1 MPRIFFTAST
11 EVPFDLVF
19 LIRLRFVRKNQ
30 SLDDVIMNQHRQIEP
45 ERVPSGYIKSV
56 LKNKTGIRVLLML
69 DGYDE
74 YTPGTNR
81 DIDRMIESGIGNCFL
96 ILTSRP
102 GEYLKKEI
110 RDQMDGEI
118 VIEGFS
124 DQQIRE
130 CTNNYLKNMTLSTK
144 MLMQAKRAGIY
155 DLLRVPV
162 IMTMTA
168 AVFRKQN
175 SLPRSKTALYDTIF
189 RLIIQRTTLKT
200 FDKTQNRITHQEN
213 LLDTLG
219 EISWEALKND
229 QLLLK
234 KVR

>member
-1 MPRIFFTAST
+1 MCCFFFAASP

-45 ERVPSGYIKSV
+45 ERVTSGYIKSV
-56 LKNKTGIRVLLML
+56 LKNKTGVRVLLML

-74 YTPGTNR
+74 YKPGTNR
-81 DIDRMIESGIGNCFL
+81 DIDRVIESEIGNCFL

-130 CTNNYLKNMTLSTK
+130 CIDNYLKNITLSTK
-144 MLMQAKRAGIY
+144 MLTQAKQAGIY

-162 IMTMTA
+162 ILTMTTM
-168 AVFRKQN
+168 VFRTEK

-189 RLIIQRTTLKT
+189 
-200 FDKTQNRITHQEN
+200 
-213 LLDTLG
+213 
-219 EISWEALKND
+219 
-229 QLLLK
+229 
-234 KVR
+234 